1 MGWVRDVG
9 GLDSRSR
16 RDLEVHVGSG
26 RINGGVVF
34 RISVDMGRASGD
46 YGRNGVSG
54 GTAEPR
60 IIEIRRYGESG
71 RGFVVSA
78 FE

>member
-9 GLDSRSR
+9 GIDSRSR

-26 RINGGVVF
+26 RINGGVLF
-34 RISVDMGRASGD
+34 RISVGMGRASGN
-46 YGRNGVSG
+46 YGYNGVRG
-54 GTAEPR
+54 GTGEPW
-60 IIEIRRYGESG
+60 IVKTRRYGESG

-78 FE
+78 FQ